1 MIKAI
6 FFDVDGTLLSF
17 RTHRVPESAVQALRT
32 LHRRGIRLFVASGRR
47 KADIDRAALPD
58 VFDGYVTLN
67 GGCCLL
73 ADGTEVFRR
82 FIPRQDIETLI
93 RLQGTPEEF
102 PCILVGD
109 EHLLLNFQDEQ
120 VDRLARQ
127 LDLPIP
133 GPSTPEEWTQAA
145 RSGISQMLW
154 FFPEDRQ
161 STILAHFPNCRMH
174 RWSPL
179 FGDVV
184 PAGVGKDVGI
194 ERIAAYLGIRMEE
207 TMAFGDGGN
216 DIPMLHAA
224 GTSVAMGDAVQAV
237 KEAAGFVTTSVDK
250 DGIALALEHFGLL

>member
-17 RTHRVPESAVQALRT
+17 RTHRVPESAVQALQT

-47 KADIDRAALPD
+47 KADIDRAGLPD

-67 GGCCLL
+67 GGYCLL

-82 FIPRQDIETLI
+82 FIPRPDIETLI
-93 RLQGTPEEF
+93 ELQDTPEAF
-102 PCILVGD
+102 PCVLVND
-109 EHLLLNFQDEQ
+109 ERLLLNFQDEQ
-120 VDRLARQ
+120 VERLARQ

-133 GPSTPEEWTQAA
+133 GAAAPEKWVQAA

-161 STILAHFPNCRMH
+161 PLVMARFPGCRIH

-184 PAGVGKDVGI
+184 PAGVGKDGGI
-194 ERIAAYLGIRMEE
+194 ERMAAYLGIRMEE

-216 DIPMLHAA
+216 DIPMLQAA
-224 GTSVAMGDAVQAV
+224 GTSVAMGDAAPSVKQA
-237 KEAAGFVTTSVDK
+237 ADFVTSSVDK
-250 DGIALALEHFGLL
+250 DGIVLALEHFGLL